1 MSNLSVGRPSAARN
15 QAKLLESLKDSPPAE
30 PMRRINFELADSK
43 VRKLKIA
50 VAKSGHRSVKDFL
63 TAYIDS
69 LPEE

>member
-1 MSNLSVGRPSAARN
+1 MSVGRPSAARTKA
-15 QAKLLESLKDSPPAE
+15 QLLESLKDTQPAE

-69 LPEE
+69 LPED